1 MTLTNTARPGRRR
14 IRVLVVDDSRLMR
27 TMISDALAKADD
39 LEVVGTAA
47 NGREAISQVEKLSPD
62 VVTMDVMMPGMSG
75 LEALATVMQRHPT
88 RVIIVSSLTTR
99 TANTTL
105 EALNLGAVDY
115 VAKPEGTSQF
125 QQVVQDQLIPKLRM
139 AVAVDLNALRRA
151 GATKSRRVAGSGA
164 TSKLGADSAKCIAL
178 GISTGGPP
186 ALTHLFEQLA
196 PPLPPIVIVQHMPA
210 QFTGPFAARL
220 NSLSPLTVREA
231 VDGCPLQVNEVLV
244 APGGKHLSLRRAGA
258 QIFAVVR
265 DGDPVSGHKPS
276 VDVMMSSAAT
286 LFGRHCLGVIMTGMG
301 CDGADGCGAIKAAGG
316 VVLGQDEGSSAV
328 YGMNK
333 VAFNRGYVDEQFGLA
348 AAAEMITS
356 RAQRM
361 PVLV

>member
-1 MTLTNTARPGRRR
+1 MAFISSARPGRHR

-47 NGREAISQVEKLSPD
+47 SGREAISQVEKLSPD
-62 VVTMDVMMPGMSG
+62 VVTMDVLMPGMSG
-75 LEALATVMQRHPT
+75 LEALAALMQRHPT

-99 TANTTL
+99 SANTTL
-105 EALNLGAVDY
+105 EALDLGAVDY

-139 AVAVDLNALRRA
+139 AVAVDLQALRRA
-151 GATKSRRVAGSGA
+151 GGTKTRRVAGSSP
-164 TSKLGADSAKCIAL
+164 TSTLGVDSAHCIAL

-186 ALTHLFEQLA
+186 ALTQLFEQLA
-196 PPLPPIVIVQHMPA
+196 PPLPPMVIVQHMPA

-220 NSLSPLTVREA
+220 NSLSSLTVREA
-231 VDGCPLQVNEVLV
+231 VDGCPLQANEVLV
-244 APGGKHLSLRRAGA
+244 APGGKHLSLRRTGSRT
-258 QIFAVVR
+258 FVVVR
-265 DGDPVSGHKPS
+265 DGNPVSGHKPS
-276 VDVMMSSAAT
+276 VDVMMSSAAA
-286 LFGRHCLGVIMTGMG
+286 LFGRRCLGVIMTGMG
-301 CDGADGCGAIKAAGG
+301 SDGADGCGAIKSAGG

-333 VAFNRGYVDEQFGLA
+333 VAFNRGYVDEQFSLP
-348 AAAEMITS
+348 AAAEIITS